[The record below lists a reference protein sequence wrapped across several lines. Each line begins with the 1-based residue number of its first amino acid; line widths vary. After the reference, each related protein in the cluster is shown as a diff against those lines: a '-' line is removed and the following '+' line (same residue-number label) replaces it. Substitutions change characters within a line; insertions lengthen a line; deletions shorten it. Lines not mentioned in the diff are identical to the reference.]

1 MGWRVAVLDDYQ
13 GVACRHAD
21 WSTLPTGSELTFFSE
36 PLDGTAAV
44 AEALRPFDVVV
55 AMRER
60 TRFRAAL
67 FPQLPN
73 LRLLVTTGMAN
84 ASIAM
89 DAARAHGVT
98 VCGTRG
104 SSNATPE
111 LTWGLILSLARQ
123 IPAEH
128 IRMREGGWLSTVGTD
143 LAGSTLGLVGLGR
156 IGTAMAR
163 IGRAFDMEVIAWS
176 QNLDPGRAEA
186 AGARAVSKHELFAA
200 ADFVS
205 VHYKLSERSTG
216 LVGAH
221 EIALMKPTAYLVNT
235 SRGPL
240 VDKTALL
247 AALEAGA
254 IAGAGLDVY
263 DVEPLPA
270 HHPLRTAPNVVLTPH
285 LGYVTRGTYDIFY
298 TEAVEDILA
307 FTTGAPVRV
316 INAA

>member
-1 MGWRVAVLDDYQ
+1 MVRRVAVIDDYQ
-13 GVACRHAD
+13 DVARRHAD
-21 WSTLPTGSELTFFSE
+21 WSALPAGAELTVFTS
-36 PLDGTAAV
+36 PLGGTAEV
-44 AEALRPFDVVV
+44 AAALRPFDVVV

-60 TRFRAAL
+60 TPFPAAL
-67 FPQLPN
+67 FKQLPE

-98 VCGTRG
+98 VCGTHG
-104 SSNATPE
+104 STAATPE
-111 LTWGLILSLARQ
+111 LTWGLILDLARN
-123 IPAEH
+123 ITAEH
-128 IRMREGGWLSTVGTD
+128 LGMREGGWQRTVGTD

-163 IGRAFDMEVIAWS
+163 IAKAFDMDVVAWS
-176 QNLDPGRAEA
+176 QNLDPARAAEA
-186 AGARAVSKHELFAA
+186 GVRAVSKHELFTT

-205 VHYKLSERSTG
+205 VHYKLSERSVG

-221 EIALMKPTAYLVNT
+221 ELAQMKPTAYLVNT

-240 VDKTALL
+240 VDQDALL
-247 AALEAGA
+247 EALRTGA

-270 HHPLRTAPNVVLTPH
+270 HHPLRTAPHVVLTPH
-285 LGYVTRGTYDIFY
+285 LGYVTRRTYDVFY
-298 TEAVEDILA
+298 SEAVENIAA
-307 FTTGAPVRV
+307 FAAGAPVRV
-316 INAA
+316 LG